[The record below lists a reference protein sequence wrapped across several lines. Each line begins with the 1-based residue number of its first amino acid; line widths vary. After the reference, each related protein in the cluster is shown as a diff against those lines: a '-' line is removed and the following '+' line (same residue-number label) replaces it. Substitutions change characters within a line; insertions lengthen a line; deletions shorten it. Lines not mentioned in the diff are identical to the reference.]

1 MTCVDEK
8 LHGLKLA
15 FKLLCSL
22 SEFMFACFDWLN
34 SENTEWEFFALFD
47 LWSETRLI
55 KCEGIEAPAER
66 HHSFTMLNQRFHR
79 ADSRISLQWCQEIT
93 VHECAKIAKY

>member
-22 SEFMFACFDWLN
+22 LEFMFACFDWLN
-34 SENTEWEFFALFD
+34 SENAEWEFLHC
-47 LWSETRLI
+47 SIYGR
-55 KCEGIEAPAER
+55 KRG
-66 HHSFTMLNQRFHR
+66 
-79 ADSRISLQWCQEIT
+79 
-93 VHECAKIAKY
+93 